1 MLNRVTSQ
9 GQLGGVGV
17 DHDLVSNVTPYA
29 VMQSRIFGL
38 SGGRSRSTATISSR
52 AIQMSKGKP
61 SMKLNVKR
69 ISIYVP
75 ECVYVQAY
83 CHI

>member
-1 MLNRVTSQ
+1 MQSLYPHQTVCWFFVCVQACSWILDRHGMLNRVTSQ

-38 SGGRSRSTATISSR
+38 
-52 AIQMSKGKP
+52 
-61 SMKLNVKR
+61 
-69 ISIYVP
+69 
-75 ECVYVQAY
+75 
-83 CHI
+83 